1 MNNNNIIPENGMII
15 SKESNNNIV
24 NYDDIPI
31 KTSTQNFM
39 ELFEKNFVNS
49 QFTIETSSS
58 GNNRF
63 KQKLKNYTTH
73 KSSEINKYSYY
84 SKNCSKNK
92 INKTKGNNST
102 NNSVSYSINNESVD
116 GKYRVKNIY
125 RINDN
130 NKTMKVQSLRKAFSN
145 KNQFQN
151 QQTPQRNFIVS
162 PDHIGI
168 YNKNKTNINKTNN
181 NNNNIFNKTFSKT
194 LSHESANQNKHLLHS
209 IKHTNKQ
216 KQIQNNKCN
225 NDNNSN
231 NLNEITNHSINEFNI
246 RMQQLK
252 EENIKVS
259 NLREEYEKLNLKL
272 QQDKRDLNIKK
283 ETQMLQFEELKEEE
297 LKKLSKDKLK
307 YQKTIQQLTIQ
318 AKKDKDTIEQLQ
330 KENTK
335 LLNEIQLK
343 ETSIKKSTEHYLRLL
358 EESNSQIIKLTAL
371 LSTIKVTNIK
381 ENGNTNVNVNVNNN
395 NNDNDKYGLVFPD
408 KYHKVNYTLLNSQTN
423 IDGKIVNYYDNGK
436 KEIIFQSGV
445 KKEVYDDGYL
455 IVYFNNGDIK
465 QEFSG
470 IKTVYYFKETNTVQ
484 TTFPDKL
491 QVFKFE
497 SGQIEKHFPDGRK
510 EISFPNGSI
519 KYLLPE

>member
-15 SKESNNNIV
+15 DKECNNNIV

-116 GKYRVKNIY
+116 GKYRMKNVY
-125 RINDN
+125 RINDNN

-151 QQTPQRNFIVS
+151 HQTPQRNFIVS
-162 PDHIGI
+162 PNHIGI
-168 YNKNKTNINKTNN
+168 YNKNKTNINKSNN

-194 LSHESANQNKHLLHS
+194 LSHESANNNKHLLHS

-225 NDNNSN
+225 DNNN
-231 NLNEITNHSINEFNI
+231 NTLNEITTNSINEFNI
-246 RMQQLK
+246 RIQQLK

-272 QQDKRDLNIKK
+272 QQDKRELNIKN
-283 ETQMLQFEELKEEE
+283 ETQMLQFEEFKEEE

-307 YQKTIQQLTIQ
+307 YQKTIQQLTTQ

-330 KENTK
+330 KENSK

-343 ETSIKKSTEHYLRLL
+343 ETSIKKSTEHYIKLL
-358 EESNSQIIKLTAL
+358 DESKSQIIKLTAL
-371 LSTIKVTNIK
+371 LSTIKGTNIK
-381 ENGNTNVNVNVNNN
+381 ENDNVNVNMKN

-436 KEIIFQSGV
+436 KEIIFKSGV

-465 QEFSG
+465 QEFQG